1 MVVLK
6 RYVLRLFISLK
17 YITANVVDRNN
28 GRIVATASSV
38 EQSLKNSFE
47 CGRTCNAK
55 AAAAVGEV
63 LAMRLKVDGLDQG
76 GGSGIHVNVNKEVEK
91 KGFKN
96 RTKKL
101 LLTEYF
107 TSVGEK
113 FKPIICENL
122 KCKRTPMKWRDTGNE
137 VDCGVYLMRHMESYV
152 GESVTKE
159 DYGLTRGVD
168 CNFRCSFALYE
179 GAVHS

>member
-6 RYVLRLFISLK
+6 TYVLRLFISLK

-28 GRIVATASSV
+28 GRIIATASSV

-55 AAAAVGEV
+55 AAAVVGEV
-63 LAMRLKVDGLDQG
+63 LARRLKVDGLDQG

-96 RTKKL
+96 RTKVWAIVNGLKNNGVKL
-101 LLTEYF
+101 VLDDDAYHEA
-107 TSVGEK
+107 SR
-113 FKPIICENL
+113 PSNL
-122 KCKRTPMKWRDTGNE
+122 
-137 VDCGVYLMRHMESYV
+137 
-152 GESVTKE
+152 
-159 DYGLTRGVD
+159 
-168 CNFRCSFALYE
+168 
-179 GAVHS
+179 